1 MNSSN
6 SNNNISR
13 RDFLSFATKVIL
25 AISSFVGL
33 GAIFRFLE
41 YQPPST
47 QKLEFDIGSTED
59 YPVGTRTLIPDA
71 QAILIHDENGFT
83 ALSLVCTHLG
93 CIVNN
98 NPNGFSCPCHGSQF
112 SLDGDLVKGP
122 AKKPLTQ
129 LNVEITDDQQL
140 IIHLT

>member
-1 MNSSN
+1 MNSN
-6 SNNNISR
+6 SSDNNISR
-13 RDFLSFATKVIL
+13 RDFLSLATKFIL
-25 AISSFVGL
+25 AITSFVGL

-41 YQPPST
+41 YQPLST
-47 QKLEFDIGSTED
+47 QQVEFDLGSTEN
-59 YPVGTRTLIPDA
+59 YPIGTRTLIPEA
-71 QAILIHDENGFT
+71 QAILIHDEDGFT

-112 SLDGDLVKGP
+112 SLYGELVKGP

-129 LNVEITDDQQL
+129 LRVEITDDKQL
-140 IIHLT
+140 IIYIV